1 MVLLAFQCFTKF
13 EFEQILKLT
22 KQQLEDILCP
32 PFGGGG
38 YIKVKR
44 ISVIVYR
51 FAFVATKSDNTF
63 KSLLSRRFKKMEH
76 TEHKSQPG
84 IELICVN

>member
-1 MVLLAFQCFTKF
+1 M
-13 EFEQILKLT
+13 
-22 KQQLEDILCP
+22 
-32 PFGGGG
+32 
-38 YIKVKR
+38 KR